1 MIWTEQDVL
10 PVFKEIKRKFLNAD
24 YSSRFISSVIHQF
37 SQKSSEMD
45 DFIIPPSL
53 FEISEKVVLV
63 EIPY

>member
-1 MIWTEQDVL
+1 M
-10 PVFKEIKRKFLNAD
+10 FKEIKRKFLNAD
-24 YSSRFISSVIHQF
+24 YSSRFINSVIQQF

-53 FEISEKVVLV
+53 FEISEIVVLV

>member
-1 MIWTEQDVL
+1 M
-10 PVFKEIKRKFLNAD
+10 FKEIKRKFLNAD
-24 YSSRFISSVIHQF
+24 YSSRFINSVIQQF

-53 FEISEKVVLV
+53 FEILEKVFLV